1 MERIAADRAE
11 VNVPA
16 PLVPDK
22 QRRFAVEVVRK
33 LRGAGFQ
40 AYWAGGCV
48 RDQLLGRTPKDYDVA
63 TDATPEPIRGLF
75 GRKRTL
81 ALGAAFGV
89 ITVLGPPGAGQI
101 EVATFRRDAAY
112 SDGRHPDYVTFS
124 TAEADAARRDFT
136 INALFYDP
144 LDDRVIDFVG
154 GRQDLEARVLR
165 AVGNPA
171 ERFREDKLRMLRA
184 VRFAATFA
192 FELDAATEQAIRQ
205 MAAEITV
212 VSPERIAGEMQ
223 RILTDP
229 RRSAGVRRLVETGL
243 AAPILPEVVPH
254 DEAQDRRLAQS
265 LEILD
270 RLEDPGFPLALAA
283 LVCLWVD
290 AAGAAAVARRWR
302 LSNQQTGRVAWLVDH
317 RGTLAQAPAVPW
329 SKVQR
334 LFTAEGI
341 HDLVAL
347 EEAIARAGS
356 LDLGATAWCRAK
368 LQQPPEVLNP
378 PPLVTGDDLI
388 AHGIAAGPRFQV
400 LLERV
405 RNAQLD
411 GEVRTREEA
420 LELVDRVLQSG
431 A

>member
-1 MERIAADRAE
+1 M
-11 VNVPA
+11 PA

-144 LDDRVIDFVG
+144 LEDRVIDFVD
-154 GRQDLEARVLR
+154 GRKDLEARILR
-165 AVGNPA
+165 AVGDPA
-171 ERFREDKLRMLRA
+171 ERLREDKLRMLRA

-192 FELDAATEQAIRQ
+192 FELDAATEEAIRL

-243 AAPILPEVVPH
+243 AAAILPEVVPH
-254 DEAQDRRLAQS
+254 DDAQRRSLAQS
-265 LEILD
+265 LAILD

-283 LVCLWVD
+283 LLCLWVD
-290 AAGAAAVARRWR
+290 APGATAAARRWR
-302 LSNQQTGRVAWLVDH
+302 LSNQQTGRVAWLVEH
-317 RGTLAQAPAVPW
+317 RGTLPQAPAVRW

-356 LDLGATAWCRAK
+356 LDLGPTAWCRAK

>member
-1 MERIAADRAE
+1 MAADRAE

-22 QRRFAVEVVRK
+22 QRRFAVDVVRK

-165 AVGNPA
+165 AVGDPA
-171 ERFREDKLRMLRA
+171 ERFRVDKLRLLRA

-205 MAAEITV
+205 MAAEIIV

-223 RILTDP
+223 RILTDS
-229 RRSAGVRRLVETGL
+229 RRSAGVRRLVQTGL
-243 AAPILPEVVPH
+243 AAAILPEVVPH

-302 LSNQQTGRVAWLVDH
+302 LSNQQTSRVAWLVAH

-356 LDLGATAWCRAK
+356 LDLDATAWCRAK
-368 LQQPPEVLNP
+368 LLKPPEVLNP

-388 AHGIAAGPRFQV
+388 GHGVVPGPRFQV

-431 A
+431 P